1 MAQPLTFDDQ
11 VVIVTGGGR
20 GLGRQHALEFARR
33 GARVVVNDLGAPT
46 DGSQG
51 DSAADDVVREIV
63 AAGGQ
68 AVSNGHSVS
77 SQESAAEIVQAA
89 LSAFGRVDVV
99 VNNAGILDDRSFM
112 KMDAAAVTSVMDVH
126 FYGSFWLTHAAWP
139 HMKEAGYGRVVM
151 TTSVAGYYGNFG
163 QTNYGSAKAALIGL
177 TKTLAI
183 EGERSGIR
191 VNAVAPGARTRM
203 TEGLIGEEL
212 AARMGP
218 EFVSPVVV
226 ALAHSSCSLNG
237 EVFSVAAGRVA
248 RVFTE
253 QNEGIFDAE
262 LSAESVAASF
272 GDLMADTRSAG
283 FRTVADEMGYIR
295 SRLESAGLLKSTN

>member
-46 DGSQG
+46 DGSVG
-51 DSAADDVVREIV
+51 DSAADDVVREIT
-63 AAGGQ
+63 AAGGI
-68 AVSNGHSVS
+68 AMSNGHSVS
-77 SQESAAEIVQAA
+77 RADSAADIVKAA
-89 LSAFGRVDVV
+89 VDAFGRVDVV
-99 VNNAGILDDRSFM
+99 VNNAGILVDRSFP
-112 KMDAAAVTSVMDVH
+112 KMDPDAVSSVMDVH

-139 HMKEAGYGRVVM
+139 YMKEQGYGRVVM

-183 EGERSGIR
+183 EGERAGIR

-203 TEGLIGEEL
+203 TEGLLGEDM
-212 AARMGP
+212 ASRMGP

-226 ALAHSSCSLNG
+226 ALAHSSCPANG

-248 RVFTE
+248 RVFTA
-253 QNEGIFDAE
+253 QTEGMFDPN
-262 LSAESVAASF
+262 LTAESVADEMEGLL
-272 GDLMADTRSAG
+272 GDSTSAG

-295 SRLESAGLLKSTN
+295 SVLESHGLVGK